1 MDKSNSSCLMTKKE
15 KTTICV
21 KTRAAERLTCKRK
34 ICIMKSYGITMN
46 KILIK
51 VCGQEDAH

>member
-1 MDKSNSSCLMTKKE
+1 MTKKE
-15 KTTICV
+15 KTRICV

-51 VCGQEDAH
+51 GCGQEDAH